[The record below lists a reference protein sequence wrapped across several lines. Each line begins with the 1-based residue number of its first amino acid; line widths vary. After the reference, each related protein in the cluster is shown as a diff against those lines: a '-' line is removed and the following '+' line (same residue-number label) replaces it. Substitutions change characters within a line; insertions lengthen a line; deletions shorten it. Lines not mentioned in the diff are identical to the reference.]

1 MMDDGDG
8 DDVNDETYY
17 ILNTSAA
24 CASARSQMYD
34 DDADD
39 ADDDG
44 NRANDGSRLYS
55 QERT

>member
-1 MMDDGDG
+1 MIVMMDDGDG

-24 CASARSQMYD
+24 CAPARSQMYD
-34 DDADD
+34 DD